1 MSSTDKDLN
10 LDLITGAHP
19 VGAGVGAAAGGA
31 TGAAVGSV
39 AGPIGTAVGAVIGA
53 VVGGMAG
60 KSVDETVDPTAEEA
74 YWRESYTREPCY
86 RDGHTYDDCAPAY
99 GLGIGSLVADKYR
112 DRSFD
117 DIEGSLAEEWD
128 IYRGNSRLNWTEA
141 STAARA
147 AWARAQ
153 RDRGAVSTRAA
164 CAQRAGRSA
173 ATIPPRRRGQS
184 RFSASP
190 PSTSSA
196 ALIFQPGNGSAS
208 HRAEAP
214 MPNTG
219 TSSASGVTLAAGW
232 RASSQAQAP

>member
-10 LDLITGAHP
+10 LDPITGAPGAHP
-19 VGAGVGAAAGGA
+19 VGTGVGAAAGGA

-60 KSVDETVDPTAEEA
+60 KSVAETVDPTAEEA
-74 YWRESYTREPCY
+74 SWRASYTREPYY
-86 RDGHTYDDCAPAY
+86 RDGHTYDDYAPAY

-128 IYRGNSRLNWTEA
+128 MYRGNSRLNWTEA
-141 STAARA
+141 SPAARA

-153 RDRGAVSTRAA
+153 RDRGAV
-164 CAQRAGRSA
+164 
-173 ATIPPRRRGQS
+173 
-184 RFSASP
+184 
-190 PSTSSA
+190 
-196 ALIFQPGNGSAS
+196 
-208 HRAEAP
+208 
-214 MPNTG
+214 
-219 TSSASGVTLAAGW
+219 
-232 RASSQAQAP
+232 